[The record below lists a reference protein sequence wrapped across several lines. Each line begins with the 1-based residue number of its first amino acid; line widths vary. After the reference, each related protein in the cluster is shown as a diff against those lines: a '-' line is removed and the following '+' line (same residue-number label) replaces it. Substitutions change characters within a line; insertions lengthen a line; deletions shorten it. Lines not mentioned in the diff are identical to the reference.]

1 MAPILKPEVLEQ
13 LLIFQQ
19 NELTEYHIY
28 QRLARRVKEE
38 HNQQLLQRIA
48 TDELRHHN
56 LYQKYTQQK
65 VKPRRWQI
73 FKYYWIARL
82 FGLTFGLKLMERGE
96 ERAHQAYQRLNTEAE
111 IPELKQIAAEE
122 EEHEHQ
128 LLNLITE
135 ERLNY
140 VSSIVLG
147 LNDALVELT
156 GTLAGLT
163 FALQNTKLIALTGL
177 ITGVAASFSMG
188 ASEYLSTK
196 AEGNDSDESLKSALY
211 TWAAYILTVICLIL
225 PYLLAGDYFLAL
237 TLTLLVAVL
246 IIMVFNFYLA
256 VAKDLSFQKR
266 FLEMTAISLGVAAL
280 SFFIGYLIRTFMG
293 IEI

>member
-1 MAPILKPEVLEQ
+1 MAPETLEQ

-19 NELTEYHIY
+19 NELTEYYLY
-28 QRLARRVKEE
+28 QRLARQAKDE
-38 HNQQLLQRIA
+38 HNRKVLQQIA
-48 TDELRHHN
+48 TDELRHHDI
-56 LYQKYTQQK
+56 YQKYTGQK
-65 VKPRRWQI
+65 VKPRQWRI

-96 ERAHQAYQRLNTEAE
+96 ERAHQAYEKLGMKVE
-111 IPELKQIAAEE
+111 IPELKQFASEE

-128 LLNLITE
+128 LLNLIAE

-196 AEGNDSDESLKSALY
+196 AEGNDSQESFKSALY
-211 TWAAYILTVICLIL
+211 TWAAYVLTVICLIL
-225 PYLLAGDYFLAL
+225 PYLLTGNFFSALIL
-237 TLTLLVAVL
+237 TLVAAVL

-256 VAKDLSFQKR
+256 VAKDLSFRQR

-293 IEI
+293 IEV